1 MWRYIIGNTPTP
13 SKSGYEFKMLNS
25 FEKRRMESTRLRE
38 KFPDKI
44 PIILEKADTSQ
55 LPKVDKQKYLMQREI
70 TIGQFLYII
79 RQKINIDQSESIF
92 LLINNATIPSTGSS
106 IGEIYDKLQD
116 NDGFLYITYS
126 SQQTFGI

>member
-1 MWRYIIGNTPTP
+1 MWKYIIGNNPTP

-25 FEKRRMESTRLRE
+25 FEKRRMESTRLKE

-55 LPKVDKQKYLMQREI
+55 LPSVDKQKYLMQREI

-79 RQKINIDQSESIF
+79 RQKINIDHSESIF
-92 LLINNATIPSTGSS
+92 LLVNNVTIPPTGAP
-106 IGEIYDKLQD
+106 IGAIYDKFGD

-126 SQQTFGI
+126 SQQTFGL